1 MLSIRHF
8 IRNSALTCVLTLP
21 IALPASALDTPRR
34 VQNESENRYDDNND
48 NRNADL
54 GEPERVNTT
63 QSLMRFQLALDQIS
77 GGRMVEARVLLEDAV
92 RRDTDTAETDLLLA
106 YLLEREGRI
115 SDARTVLQRVSTRSP
130 LAATYLTRLKNQP
143 DAPQAPR
150 ALPNSAPETLAPA
163 NAPIKTSA
171 NNAARSSLADQR
183 LGKLEQQLA
192 RLVNDA
198 RAANNLG
205 DLQYSEEL
213 AEVARAHSV
222 EMREKKYFA
231 HESPTPNLRRP
242 MDRYI
247 AGLNRTPR
255 IVAENIYRAWGTQH
269 QLGSADIEAAMKSF
283 MDSPGHRANI
293 LLPSVTK
300 IGIGIAVDD
309 TGNIWV
315 TQMFEKPL

>member
-1 MLSIRHF
+1 MLSFRHF
-8 IRNSALTCVLTLP
+8 IRNSALTCALILP
-21 IALPASALDTPRR
+21 IALPACALETPRR
-34 VQNESENRYDDNND
+34 VQNESENHYDDNND
-48 NRNADL
+48 HRNADL
-54 GEPERVNTT
+54 GEPERVNTA

-77 GGRMVEARVLLEDAV
+77 GGRLVEARVLLEDAV
-92 RRDTDTAETDLLLA
+92 RRDTDSAETDLLLA
-106 YLLEREGRI
+106 YLLEHEGRI

-130 LAATYLTRLKNQP
+130 LAATYLARLKNQP

-150 ALPNSAPETLAPA
+150 AFPNSAPEIIAPA
-163 NAPIKTSA
+163 QAPTKSNT
-171 NNAARSSLADQR
+171 NNPARSPLADQR

-192 RLVNDA
+192 RLVNEA
-198 RAANNLG
+198 RADNGLS
-205 DLQYSEEL
+205 DLQYSDEL

-222 EMREKKYFA
+222 EMRDKKYFA

-247 AGLNRTPR
+247 AALNRTPR

-283 MDSPGHRANI
+283 MNSPSHRTNI
-293 LLPSVTK
+293 LLSSVTK
-300 IGIGIAVDD
+300 IGIGLAVDD